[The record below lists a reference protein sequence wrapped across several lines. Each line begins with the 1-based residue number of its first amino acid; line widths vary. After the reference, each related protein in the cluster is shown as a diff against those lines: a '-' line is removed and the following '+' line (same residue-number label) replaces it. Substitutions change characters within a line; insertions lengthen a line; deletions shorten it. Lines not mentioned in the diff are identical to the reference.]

1 MKISVNWIKEFTDI
15 KLSVDELV
23 SKIGSQLGEV
33 EEVINIGERY
43 QGIIVAKVVSCEKH
57 PNADRLNVCLLDD
70 GGVAKDVKRNNDGF
84 VQVVCGAPNVR
95 KGISVAWL
103 PPGVIVPS
111 SFTSQ
116 QFTLE
121 ARELRGVLSNGMI
134 ASGQELAINN
144 DHSGILILDKPAKP
158 GELFADIYQLNDYI
172 IDVENKMFTHRPDC
186 FGQLG
191 VAREIAGISGTK
203 FVSPDWYLSEMDSL
217 KPESTSEL
225 QVHIYNKL
233 LNLVPRFMLLPMSDV
248 KVHQAPI
255 MIQSFLSRVGI
266 NPVNNIVDIT
276 NFVMALTAQPMHAYD
291 FDKLIALDNSKDA
304 NFVIR
309 KSKKGEKIA
318 LLNGKTVEPAEDSI
332 MIATKNAP
340 IGIGGV
346 MGGSSTE
353 VDQNTKN
360 IVLECASF
368 DMYSIRR
375 SSMANGLFTDAVTRF
390 SKGQSQR
397 QNDRIMAY
405 ATAWVK
411 KLAGGKVAG
420 KLQDDLENF
429 GKIKP
434 VVVSTEFIN
443 QRLGSK
449 FSAKQ
454 VAKLLSNVEFIVEEK
469 NDKLRITV
477 PFWRTDIEIA
487 EDIVEEVG
495 RLHGYD
501 NLPKNL
507 PLRDITP
514 SSNNSILQ
522 TKSRA
527 RSVLSSA
534 GANEVLTYSFVHGK
548 LLDAVGQNKE
558 LAYQINNALSPQLQ
572 YYRLSLLPSLL
583 EKVHPNIKSG
593 YGEFAIFEINKSHD
607 KSNIHE
613 DGLPIEEERLALV
626 FVADSKI
633 AKKYHG
639 SAYYQAKVYIQTL
652 LKSFGFNELV
662 FQPATSHKPKTE
674 TGKQILAP
682 FEPTRTAYC
691 KTKDGVLLGVIGE
704 INNKVKTNLK
714 LPEFTAGFEINLKM
728 IDAYQGSL
736 AYKPLP
742 KFPKTQQDITLKLP
756 SDVPHADIEQI
767 LLKELSI
774 IEKEHGYVVEL
785 STIDIYKKD
794 NTKSVTFRIQLHHPE
809 RTLTTQEVNKAIDE
823 LEGVVISNLILNVPE
838 GKSKLG

>member
-23 SKIGSQLGEV
+23 AKIGSQLGEV
-33 EEVINIGERY
+33 EEVINLGERY
-43 QGIIVAKVVSCEKH
+43 QGIIVAKVVACEKH

-70 GGVAKDVKRNNDGF
+70 GGVTKGVKRNKDGF

-111 SFTSQ
+111 SYTNE
-116 QFTLE
+116 QFRLE

-191 VAREIAGISGTK
+191 IAREIAGISGIK
-203 FVSPDWYLSEMDSL
+203 FISPDWYLSEMDSL
-217 KPESTSEL
+217 KPESSANL
-225 QVHIYNKL
+225 QVSIDNKL
-233 LNLVPRFMLLPMSDV
+233 PDTVPRFMLLPMSDV
-248 KVHQAPI
+248 KVNQAPI

-291 FDKLIALDNSKDA
+291 FDKLTALDNAKVA

-318 LLNGKTVEPAEDSI
+318 LLNGKTVEPTEDSI
-332 MIATKNAP
+332 MIATKSSS

-353 VDQNTKN
+353 VDYNTKN

-368 DMYSIRR
+368 DMYAIRR
-375 SSMANGLFTDAVTRF
+375 SSMSNGLFTDAVTRF

-434 VVVSTEFIN
+434 VTVSVEFIN
-443 QRLGSK
+443 QRLGST

-454 VAKLLSNVEFIVEEK
+454 IIKLLSNVEFLVEEK
-469 NDKLRITV
+469 GGNLYVTV

-487 EDIVEEVG
+487 EDVVEEVG

-507 PLRDITP
+507 PYRDITP
-514 SSNNSILQ
+514 ASNNSILQ
-522 TKSRA
+522 IKSKA
-527 RSVLSSA
+527 RNILSSA
-534 GANEVLTYSFVHGK
+534 GANEVLTYSFVHGR
-548 LLDAVGQNKE
+548 LLDAVGQDKNI
-558 LAYQINNALSPQLQ
+558 AYKINNALSPQLQ

-593 YGEFAIFEINKSHD
+593 HSEFAMFEINKTHD

-626 FVADSKI
+626 FVADTKT
-633 AKKYHG
+633 AKEYQG
-639 SAYYQAKVYIQTL
+639 SAFYQAKIYLQSL
-652 LKSFGFNELV
+652 LKSFGFEDLV
-662 FQPATSHKPKTE
+662 FQPASSHKPKTE

-682 FEPTRTAYC
+682 FELTRTAYC

-704 INNKVKTNLK
+704 INHKVKANMK
-714 LPEFTAGFEINLKM
+714 LPEFIAGFEVNLKM
-728 IDAYQGSL
+728 LDAYKGSL

-742 KFPKTQQDITLKLP
+742 RFPKTQQDITLKVSL
-756 SDVPHADIEQI
+756 DIPHATIEQS
-767 LLKELSI
+767 LLTELSKI
-774 IEKEHGYVVEL
+774 SKEHGYVTEI

-794 NTKSVTFRIQLHHPE
+794 NSKNVTFRIQLHHPE
-809 RTLTTQEVNKAIDE
+809 RTLTTQEVNKVIDT
-823 LEGVVISNLILNVPE
+823 VAS
-838 GKSKLG
+838 LGQK